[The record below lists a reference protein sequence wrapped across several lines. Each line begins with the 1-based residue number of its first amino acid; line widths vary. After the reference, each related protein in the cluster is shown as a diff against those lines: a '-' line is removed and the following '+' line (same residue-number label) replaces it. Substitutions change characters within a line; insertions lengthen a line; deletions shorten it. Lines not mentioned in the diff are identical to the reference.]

1 MAKIF
6 INCSMSAKVNEN
18 NGNNKA
24 KTIDFSGLWREL
36 TISNKKSG
44 ENYLVMSSNS
54 FTYRPLCHSLVL
66 QQFYSAIRNINGKN

>member
-54 FTYRPLCHSLVL
+54 FTIVPCVTHLYCNNSIL
-66 QQFYSAIRNINGKN
+66 QFEI